1 MTIERPDDPVIA
13 CTLTPSQAEGQLS
26 AWAQLIDG
34 AVSVTR
40 ADGHLRI
47 VLPMTAGARAEELA
61 ARERA
66 CCAFLDISVIADHD
80 RSTVTITIDAPTAA
94 ADEVV
99 ALIGRPR
106 SPGTAG

>member
-26 AWAQLIDG
+26 AWAELIDG

-40 ADGHLRI
+40 ADGHLRV

-66 CCAFLDISVIADHD
+66 CCAFLDISVIAA
-80 RSTVTITIDAPTAA
+80 SAPIPPEWLPMSSA
-94 ADEVV
+94 
-99 ALIGRPR
+99 RPR
-106 SPGTAG
+106 SGMFSMPKVLTFR